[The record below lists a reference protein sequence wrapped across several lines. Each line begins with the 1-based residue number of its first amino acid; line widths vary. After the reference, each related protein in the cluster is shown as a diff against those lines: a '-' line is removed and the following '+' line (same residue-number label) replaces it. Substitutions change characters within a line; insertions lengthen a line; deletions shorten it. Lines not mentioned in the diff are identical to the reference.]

1 MGVIHERIRLNPH
14 VQECAEQVLS
24 EIFLELGPR
33 GRGGPEILQA
43 AGDFRVPE
51 EDLLIVPGSSIFTCL
66 PANLVLVNRPAR
78 CTLLRRT
85 SCVACRPVDF
95 CRIYPRRS
103 RQRTCVHESIL
114 QSAPSEKRATS

>member
-43 AGDFRVPE
+43 AGDFHVPE
-51 EDLLIVPGSSIFTCL
+51 EDLLIVPGSNISSVFLAIWFWSIVQ
-66 PANLVLVNRPAR
+66 PIVL
-78 CTLLRRT
+78 
-85 SCVACRPVDF
+85 SCVASVASHVSPL
-95 CRIYPRRS
+95 
-103 RQRTCVHESIL
+103 IL
-114 QSAPSEKRATS
+114 SYLASWK